1 MRCEDIQNDQSS
13 QDLNAANACGGS
25 RCSRARTL
33 FKVIIVSSEH
43 DVRQIVV
50 HVSLLM
56 MMASWQNMS
65 AVVQG
70 CITIVSS
77 SRHDGLSESVSIKVV
92 VLMRLVDD
100 GSSLVF
106 FWTLVGLLCEQ

>member
-1 MRCEDIQNDQSS
+1 
-13 QDLNAANACGGS
+13 
-25 RCSRARTL
+25 
-33 FKVIIVSSEH
+33 
-43 DVRQIVV
+43 
-50 HVSLLM
+50 M

-70 CITIVSS
+70 CITIASS